1 MGRVYARKGALS
13 DAPNKTIFG
22 TTARRGV
29 AIGTTVQ
36 EAGPA
41 SAARGASRA
50 RSPFGLK
57 AARNHTVR
65 TAPRNGTLPEKPTW
79 REREVAEQARRSD
92 YRWVRKHLS
101 RTDPHFTYDVARKL
115 FEMVAEHPEVGKL
128 SPVRHGQWSQWLH
141 DAQATAAFD
150 LDEAQNQGELF
161 AFVPVVQQ
169 QRFAEAIVELL
180 ERDGTENGKRP
191 FSRSR
196 KSLIAK
202 TIELWLRREGGR
214 MAYHLGTIYPRRIV
228 NNFPKINEK
237 QCHEVFM
244 AAHDTAFIIE
254 RGLLKSKAKRA
265 TTRNVKN

>member
-1 MGRVYARKGALS
+1 MPRIKRYSEQLPEEESRLGRPSKRQV
-13 DAPNKTIFG
+13 P
-22 TTARRGV
+22 RRQ
-29 AIGTTVQ
+29 Q
-36 EAGPA
+36 EALQEHV
-41 SAARGASRA
+41 RL
-50 RSPFGLK
+50 GLK
-57 AARNHTVR
+57 LLGITQSELRR
-65 TAPRNGTLPEKPTW
+65 EYGTLPEKPTW